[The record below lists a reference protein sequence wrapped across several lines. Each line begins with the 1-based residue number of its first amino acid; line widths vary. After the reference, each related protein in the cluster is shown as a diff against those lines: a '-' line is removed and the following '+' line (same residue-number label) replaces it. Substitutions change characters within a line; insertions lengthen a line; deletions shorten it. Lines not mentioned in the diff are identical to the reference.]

1 MSKRKFPIQN
11 INKYLLLIHIR
22 IQNSGYNISYD
33 ISWIF
38 IIVCLQLPWHFA
50 FSCRLLYISAHVAGA
65 KNPRKLSLFIYKFA
79 WKAQKKCRKCSHE
92 INTSSGLTLN
102 WWWRYAEVKQI
113 GLKENINL
121 IQLVNSGWFLLPLK
135 VGLRVCCVF
144 HRLARSDRSW
154 FFLNPVHFLWHL
166 RWLMKHFCLFCNVI
180 THSKGKKTVFI
191 AHLRSQP

>member
-50 FSCRLLYISAHVAGA
+50 FSCRLLYISAHVARA

-102 WWWRYAEVKQI
+102 WWWRCAEVKQI

-154 FFLNPVHFLWHL
+154 FSFKSSTFFMAFTLIDEAFLSVLQCDNTLE
-166 RWLMKHFCLFCNVI
+166 RE
-180 THSKGKKTVFI
+180 KTVFI